1 MTYVLA
7 VDQDADD
14 PLAGLDVAA
23 SAPGRRRGERPAG
36 VPADW
41 VRVRVRAA
49 ALNHHD
55 IWSLRGVG
63 LPAERLPM
71 VLGTDAA
78 GLADDGAAVVVHA
91 VLASPGWAGDETLD
105 PRRTLLS
112 ERYPGTLAPEVWV
125 PAANLVPKDPALSW
139 AQAACLPTAYLTAY
153 RMLFSAAALRPGQT
167 VLVQGT
173 GGGVA
178 SAAIVLAR
186 AAGLRV
192 WAAGRD
198 PARRARAQA
207 LGAHAVVEPGAR
219 LPAQVDAVLDTVG
232 AATWAHSL
240 RALAPGGVLVVAGAT
255 TGDAPPA
262 ELRRVF
268 FRSLRVHGVTMG
280 TRQELVAVQRF
291 LVASG
296 VRPVVDAVLPVE
308 SAREGLARLASG
320 EAFGKV
326 VLVRE
331 DGGEPGLA

>member
-7 VDQDADD
+7 VGQDDEH
-14 PLAGLDVAA
+14 PLSGLAVAET
-23 SAPGRRRGERPAG
+23 APGRSPGVRPAG
-36 VPADW
+36 VPEDW

-49 ALNHHD
+49 SLNHHD
-55 IWSLRGVG
+55 LWSLRGVG

-78 GLADDGAAVVVHA
+78 GLDDDDRPVVVHS
-91 VLASPGWAGDETLD
+91 VLSSPGWAGDETLD

-112 ERYPGTLAPEVWV
+112 ERYPGTFAPEVWV

-139 AQAACLPTAYLTAY
+139 AEAACLPTAYLTAY
-153 RMLFSAAALRPGQT
+153 RMLFGAAALRPGQR

-198 PARRARAQA
+198 EARRARA
-207 LGAHAVVEPGAR
+207 LEIGAHGVVEAGGR
-219 LPAQVDAVLDTVG
+219 LPEQVDAVVDTVG
-232 AATWAHSL
+232 AATWGHSL
-240 RALAPGGVLVVAGAT
+240 RALVPGGVLAVAGAT
-255 TGDAPPA
+255 SGDAPPA

-268 FRSLRVHGVTMG
+268 FRSLRIHGVTMG
-280 TRQELVAVQRF
+280 TRAELAAVQSF

-296 VRPVVDAVLPVE
+296 ARPVVDAVLPVE
-308 SAREGLARLASG
+308 QAADALARLAEG
-320 EAFGKV
+320 RAYGKV
-326 VLVRE
+326 VLRRG
-331 DGGEPGLA
+331 DDA